1 MLAYRLDKHIPAE
14 QIIKDIQKLVSTQSE
29 NHDSLVLVISLRPIT
44 NTNTDIIPKLESKNV
59 SPDISSSPSCS

>member
-59 SPDISSSPSCS
+59 SPDISSLPSCS